1 MTADEIGAVLRAGAA
16 DRKAQARAHAAT
28 EWFEPTLGN
37 INDDAW
43 YLVQT
48 NGMEWRDHDLF
59 VWRGIMVAMKL
70 RPDYVRGRPI
80 RIARINLPESK

>member
-1 MTADEIGAVLRAGAA
+1 MSKPTP
-16 DRKAQARAHAAT
+16 AAT
-28 EWFEPTLGN
+28 EWFEPTLAN

-43 YLVQT
+43 YLVKT

-59 VWRGIMVAMKL
+59 VWRGIMVAIKL

-80 RIARINLPESK
+80 LIARINAPDAKQEAA

>member
-1 MTADEIGAVLRAGAA
+1 MYKPPAA
-16 DRKAQARAHAAT
+16 S
-28 EWFEPTLGN
+28 EWIDPMIDGVVE
-37 INDDAW
+37 DAW

-59 VWRGIMVAMKL
+59 IWPGLMVAMKL

-80 RIARINLPESK
+80 LVARINRPAKEAA